1 MLQVTGLCPV
11 NLTVRYS
18 MRALCA
24 HVCNLS
30 ATAPE
35 SIYLKSIA
43 KYNENLIFVL
53 NQNNKGFNVIA
64 YHKPGRPIGNHS
76 IDCVSS

>member
-1 MLQVTGLCPV
+1 
-11 NLTVRYS
+11 

-24 HVCNLS
+24 HVRNLS
-30 ATAPE
+30 ATAPK

-53 NQNNKGFNVIA
+53 NQNTKGFNIIA
-64 YHKPGRPIGNHS
+64 YHKPGRPIENHG

>member
-18 MRALCA
+18 MRLWEPCA
-24 HVCNLS
+24 HMFVTFL

-53 NQNNKGFNVIA
+53 NQNTKGFNIIA
-64 YHKPGRPIGNHS
+64 
-76 IDCVSS
+76 

>member
-1 MLQVTGLCPV
+1 MLQVTGLCSV

-18 MRALCA
+18 MRLWEPLCA
-24 HVCNLS
+24 HVRSLS

-35 SIYLKSIA
+35 TIYLKSIA

-53 NQNNKGFNVIA
+53 NQNTKGFNVIA
-64 YHKPGRPIGNHS
+64 
-76 IDCVSS
+76 